1 MSPPQSESELM
12 ARADGCAGQT
22 LGYLAARHG
31 IAVPEDLR
39 RHKGW
44 AGNLIERALGVE
56 AYGRPGPDLPELGI
70 EVKTIPV
77 SPAGR
82 PHESTW
88 VCTAPMGSFEP
99 GPWRTSPVRA
109 KLAHVLW
116 MPLLDADSLALRKVG
131 APILWTPSADEE
143 DVLARDWDALTELLA
158 EGHVDQWHARHG
170 VALQLRPK
178 AARADDRVWV
188 VDADGE
194 WVQTN
199 PRGFYLRTSFTR
211 AILAQEPRL
220 LCP

>member
-1 MSPPQSESELM
+1 M
-12 ARADGCAGQT
+12 ARADACAGRT
-22 LGYLAARHG
+22 LGQ
-31 IAVPEDLR
+31 IALRLGVVVPEDLR

-77 SPAGR
+77 SPIGR

-88 VCTAPMGSFEP
+88 VCTAPIDSFEP

-116 MPLLDADSLALRKVG
+116 MPLLDADALAHRLVG
-131 APILWTPSADEE
+131 APILWTPSAEE
-143 DVLARDWDALTELLA
+143 EEVLARDWDVLTELLA
-158 EGHVDQWHARHG
+158 EGQVDQWHARHG

-199 PRGFYLRTSFTR
+199 RRGFYLRTSFTC
-211 AILAQEPRL
+211 AILARESRL
-220 LCP
+220 LHP